1 MVARGTESKEG
12 EAGET
17 RGVVWRVGKSK
28 RQLLLC
34 SSQHMNRRLQAV
46 LGLTEAVDCVE
57 QRLLEHFQNFYKRHF
72 FKN

>member
-1 MVARGTESKEG
+1 MMAAAQIARRMKQARRTAWFGGLGNRNASC
-12 EAGET
+12 
-17 RGVVWRVGKSK
+17 
-28 RQLLLC
+28 C
-34 SSQHMNRRLQAV
+34 SAAVNMNRRLQAV